1 MKIGVIGSKYFLES
15 ISIHFP
21 MLPKVQFI
29 SFQYDMWK
37 KAVYSISVI
46 EGRADIF
53 NDGIS

>member
-1 MKIGVIGSKYFLES
+1 MKIGVIGSKYLES

-37 KAVYSISVI
+37 KAIYPISVI
-46 EGRADIF
+46 EGPEDIF